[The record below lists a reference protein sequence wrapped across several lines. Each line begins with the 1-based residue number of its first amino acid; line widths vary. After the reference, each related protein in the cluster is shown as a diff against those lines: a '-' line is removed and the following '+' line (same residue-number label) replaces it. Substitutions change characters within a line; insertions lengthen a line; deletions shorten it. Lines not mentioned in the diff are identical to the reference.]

1 MNLLNQHN
9 QIFPHKKYCFR
20 RFSVTSGR
28 NIENLRQEHIEYNK
42 EVQLRVPKIV
52 IDHCPQASQ
61 TEKSEISSDIIVQDI
76 EDVERNME
84 SVNAAEGIS
93 ETEDN

>member
-9 QIFPHKKYCFR
+9 QIFPRIQFCFR

-42 EVQLRVPKIV
+42 EVQLRIPKIV
-52 IDHCPQASQ
+52 IDHCPHPSQ

-76 EDVERNME
+76 EVIERNVE
-84 SVNAAEGIS
+84 SVNADEGIS
-93 ETEDN
+93 ETEKN

>member
-1 MNLLNQHN
+1 M
-9 QIFPHKKYCFR
+9 
-20 RFSVTSGR
+20 
-28 NIENLRQEHIEYNK
+28 
-42 EVQLRVPKIV
+42 

>member
-1 MNLLNQHN
+1 ML
-9 QIFPHKKYCFR
+9 HKKIFFR

-84 SVNAAEGIS
+84 SVNAAEEGIS
-93 ETEDN
+93 ETENN